1 MFSEWNLSYIFSE
14 ESWGAQTVHHI
25 IIITQMNKKGRTGL
39 TSQDWMNE
47 QANPFSLDSKS
58 ASLTVLLIRLS
69 SLIWQAF
76 TKNRI
81 LNCLKGRPLS
91 SQQSSYNNHFILKH
105 ICSICGRTRSSSYQ
119 THHSLTSE
127 QIPYPGIC
135 SRCERSAHSTL
146 SERLP
151 QVAAVYEIHH
161 YHHVCCCQTTTS
173 MNKSSVELCGVEI
186 LPPQPPSSKKS
197 GISSFISRVYHP
209 YSMPT
214 LVKEQLP
221 PPVNRWSK
229 PTLSIKWAP
238 FNLDY
243 CSYTVKLSIHF
254 KLWLCC
260 LKT

>member
-14 ESWGAQTVHHI
+14 ESWEAQTVHHI
-25 IIITQMNKKGRTGL
+25 IIITQMNKKGCTGL
-39 TSQDWMNE
+39 ISQDWMNK
-47 QANPFSLDSKS
+47 QANPFSLDSES

-76 TKNRI
+76 TKNWI

-105 ICSICGRTRSSSYQ
+105 ICSICGRTWSSSYQ

-146 SERLP
+146 PERSP
-151 QVAAVYEIHH
+151 QIAAVYEIHH
-161 YHHVCCCQTTTS
+161 YHHVCCCQTITF
-173 MNKSSVELCGVEI
+173 MNKSSVKLCGVNI
-186 LPPQPPSSKKS
+186 LSSQPPSFKKS
-197 GISSFISRVYHP
+197 GIPSFISRVYHS
-209 YSMPT
+209 YSMLT

-221 PPVNRWSK
+221 PLINHWSK
-229 PTLSIKWAP
+229 STLSIKWAS

-243 CSYTVKLSIHF
+243 CSYTVKLFIHF

>member
-1 MFSEWNLSYIFSE
+1 
-14 ESWGAQTVHHI
+14 
-25 IIITQMNKKGRTGL
+25 MNKKGRTGL

-47 QANPFSLDSKS
+47 QANPFSLDSES

-69 SLIWQAF
+69 PLIRQAF
-76 TKNRI
+76 TKNQI

-197 GISSFISRVYHP
+197 GIPSFISRVYRP

-229 PTLSIKWAP
+229 PTLSIK
-238 FNLDY
+238 
-243 CSYTVKLSIHF
+243 
-254 KLWLCC
+254 
-260 LKT
+260 